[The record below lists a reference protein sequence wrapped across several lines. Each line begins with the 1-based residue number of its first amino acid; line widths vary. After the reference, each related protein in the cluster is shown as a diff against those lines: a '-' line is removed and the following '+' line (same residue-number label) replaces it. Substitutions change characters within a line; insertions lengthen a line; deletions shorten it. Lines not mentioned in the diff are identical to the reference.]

1 MRKQNAAFPFK
12 SVIGLWLL
20 ADLYEKVLN
29 DVIELLHHT
38 GLECGKSLMIR
49 KERNHPA
56 TTEGNPSR
64 KVLIYI
70 EEYRLYTS
78 TLLKEP
84 SFVFCDRTCHEDPYC
99 LVTYRIMSLRILV
112 LSLFYIG
119 VI

>member
-1 MRKQNAAFPFK
+1 
-12 SVIGLWLL
+12 
-20 ADLYEKVLN
+20 
-29 DVIELLHHT
+29 
-38 GLECGKSLMIR
+38 MIR